1 MIKFSTFIFITTD
14 GHTQDPEG
22 KLVEN
27 CQVLGIEEGRTLEEA
42 LRKVREQWK
51 GYSFEN
57 VIAYRIAS
65 RDREGSP
72 DVHHLLSLSEDPN
85 DQIVSDR

>member
-1 MIKFSTFIFITTD
+1 MIKLSTFIFITTE
-14 GHTQDPEG
+14 GNTQDPEG

-42 LRKVREQWK
+42 LRKVRDQWK
-51 GYSFEN
+51 GYW
-57 VIAYRIAS
+57 
-65 RDREGSP
+65 DGEGSP